1 MNIHTTSLLA
11 VGRKWGKAVVALP
24 LMLFAFLLLP
34 TSCSEESDEVEEYPN
49 WEKTNTDYWNN
60 LYAETTQRIAA
71 GHSTWKIFKKW
82 SLADTLHAANTQYIV
97 VQVLSEGTGAGC
109 PLYTDSVRV
118 HYTGHLL
125 PSTSYSAGYEFDTS
139 FTNGSTEETSA
150 PAQFLVSTLTDGFA
164 TALQHMHI
172 GDKWKVYVPA
182 DLGYGSTGSGTT
194 IPAYSVLVF
203 DIQLVSY
210 YRAGTDVP
218 DFKAKQHWVFE

>member
-1 MNIHTTSLLA
+1 MITHTTNLRAAGL
-11 VGRKWGKAVVALP
+11 RWGKAIVALP
-24 LMLFAFLLLP
+24 LLLFALLLLP
-34 TSCSEESDEVEEYPN
+34 TSCSEESDDVEEYPN
-49 WEKTNTDYWNN
+49 WEKTNTDYWNT
-60 LYAETTQRIAA
+60 LYAEATQRIAA
-71 GHSTWKIFKKW
+71 GDTSWKIIKKW

-97 VQVLSEGTGAGC
+97 VQVVNEGTGSGC

-125 PSTSYSAGYEFDTS
+125 PSTSYADGYQFDTS
-139 FTNGSTEETSA
+139 LTNGTTEETAA

-182 DLGYGSTGSGTT
+182 DLGYGSTGSGTA
-194 IPAYSVLVF
+194 IPGYSVLVF

-218 DFKAKQHWVFE
+218 EFQAKRHWFFE